1 MTDRLDRILARLDL
15 LIDWERRDRSAGMR
29 VDRGPMLALMAA
41 LGEPQRALTS
51 VHVTGSKGKGSVAAL
66 VEQGALAA
74 GLRTGLYT
82 SPHVETIE
90 ERLRLCGDPIGREPL
105 AAALER
111 ALRAKEDCLDPR
123 AARAS
128 WFDVLTAA
136 AFLALRDAGVDL
148 AAIEVGLGGR
158 LDSTN
163 VLRPGVCVIT
173 TIELEH
179 TAVLGPTRE
188 RIAAEKA
195 GILWPGCELIT
206 GLAPADPA
214 GKVIAD
220 RARALGV
227 PVEHLP
233 PAPGEPLLAQNRR
246 LAGAALAALGRRGLR
261 DAGGARLR
269 AEWVQS
275 AHPRLPGRLE
285 RFSVGGIPLVL
296 DGAHTPGSLAAVLA
310 ELGRDPSLPGRPCVV
325 FGAGRDKDHTALFSL
340 LRGVAERVFC
350 SSVGQGLASPS
361 TELASKAA
369 EVGLDTETVSDPRVA
384 IQRALAAASG
394 RWVLVTGSL
403 HLVGAVRRHLRT
415 LDP

>member
-1 MTDRLDRILARLDL
+1 MGTL
-15 LIDWERRDRSAGMR
+15 
-29 VDRGPMLALMAA
+29 
-41 LGEPQRALTS
+41 
-51 VHVTGSKGKGSVAAL
+51 
-66 VEQGALAA
+66 
-74 GLRTGLYT
+74 
-82 SPHVETIE
+82 E
-90 ERLRLCGDPIGREPL
+90 ERLRLRGVPVERDRL

-111 ALRAKEDCLDPR
+111 AHAARAASLDPR
-123 AARAS
+123 AERAS

-136 AFLALRDAGVDL
+136 AFLALRDAHVDL

-195 GILWPGCELIT
+195 GILWPGCELIC
-206 GLAPADPA
+206 GLDPHDPA
-214 GKVIAD
+214 GAVIAA
-220 RARALGV
+220 RARSLGV
-227 PVEHLP
+227 PARHLP
-233 PAPGEPLLAQNRR
+233 PEPGEPLLHQNRR
-246 LAGAALAALGRRGLR
+246 LAGAALEALGRRGR
-261 DAGGARLR
+261 GDARGAPLS
-269 AEWVQS
+269 AAWVEG
-275 AHPRLPGRLE
+275 AFPNLPGRLE
-285 RFSVGGIPLVL
+285 RFSVGGLPVVL

-310 ELGRDPSLPGRPCVV
+310 ELGRDPGLPGRPCVV
-325 FGAGRDKDHTALFSL
+325 FGAGRDKDHRALFSL
-340 LRGVAERVFC
+340 LRGTAERVFC